1 MFIWALEV
9 AKSALFSQQTA
20 IYVTSHN
27 IANVN
32 TPDYSRQ
39 QAVLSTLGPVN
50 LPVGYLGRGVW
61 VEEVRRIYDRFLMLQ
76 VNFQHSEKS
85 FWETHNKI
93 LSQIETLLGD
103 SEERGLG
110 ALMDE
115 FFNAWHQLSLN
126 PQGYGERVALLR
138 IAENLSDLIKYK
150 ATALTQTRQ
159 DLVREVESV
168 LTDINRLLSEI
179 AQINGKIRLG
189 RNDLFDE
196 RDRLLKE
203 LSSYLNF
210 TVLEDGEGKVTLLV
224 GGISLVEGLEAHSL
238 TLASDP
244 SGKIK
249 IKLQGPGTFDV
260 TSFISL
266 GKLGALIKAGNE
278 IVPSFSEKLNEFA
291 KMIISEVNKLHSE
304 GEGQKAYTRI
314 EGLYDLTNPPF
325 QVPQGSFQIRVY
337 GPNGEFETYEILFD
351 GDFQNLIDQLDTIT
365 GLRAEIENGR
375 LHIYTDSGYSFS
387 FARGE
392 GKSSSI
398 VSSLG
403 LNLFFTGWDALTIGV
418 NPLLIN
424 DPAYISAAT
433 KPKSPDDNS
442 NALLI
447 AELGQGPFKEFYGSI
462 VGEIGLMV
470 KDAQKRFEVSEGLLQ
485 SLESRREEVSGVSL
499 DEEMLNLIKFQRSYE
514 AAAKVIRIVDELLE
528 TLISLR

>member
-39 QAVLSTLGPVN
+39 QVILSTLGPVN

-76 VNFQHSEKS
+76 VNFQYSEKS
-85 FWETHNKI
+85 FWETNNKV

-103 SEERGLG
+103 SEESGLG

-138 IAENLSDLIKYK
+138 IAENLSDLISYK
-150 ATALTQTRQ
+150 AKSLIQTGK
-159 DLVREVESV
+159 DLIKEIESV

-238 TLASDP
+238 TLESDP

-260 TSFISL
+260 TSFVSL
-266 GKLGALIKAGNE
+266 GKLGALIKAENE
-278 IVPSFSEKLNEFA
+278 IVPSFLEKLDEFA
-291 KMIISEVNKLHSE
+291 RMIISEVNKLHSE
-304 GEGQKAYTRI
+304 AEGQKTYTRI

-325 QVPQGSFQIRVY
+325 QVPQGTFQICVY
-337 GPNGEFETYEILFD
+337 SPNGDVGIHQILFD
-351 GDFQNLIDQLDTIT
+351 GDLQNLIDQLNTIT
-365 GLRAEIENGR
+365 GLYAEIKNGK
-375 LHIYTDSGYSFS
+375 LHIYTDTRYSFS

-392 GKSSSI
+392 KESSGI
-398 VSSLG
+398 VSALG
-403 LNLFFTGWDALTIGV
+403 LNLFFTGWDASTIGV
-418 NPLLIN
+418 NPLLRN
-424 DPAYISAAT
+424 DPAYISVAT
-433 KPKSPDDNS
+433 KPKSPDDNL

-447 AELGQGPFKEFYGSI
+447 GELGQGPFKEFYGSV

-485 SLESRREEVSGVSL
+485 SLQARREEISGVSL

-514 AAAKVIRIVDELLE
+514 AAAKIVGIVDELLE